1 MLNLIK
7 ADLYKYLN
15 RPYLYI
21 LNAVL
26 VLGIIILGCSYSYV
40 YKKEVT
46 KENLIDPLLFMLN
59 VSGVF
64 VFSFSDNIIEKG
76 KYNTMKNIASS
87 DIKRSSI
94 FIGKVITQI
103 ILGLIT
109 FLICFIVSIIVSY
122 IFNIMPNGGI
132 NDFINIFFRY
142 MIAVPTLL
150 GCITF
155 YTFITFII
163 NGEGRGA
170 VISLIV
176 VFIFP
181 TISVLLSQNI
191 GHIFTFIDK
200 YFLMNSLD
208 LITEKV
214 ITFNDVIKCM
224 SAGTVNTIIF
234 IILGILM
241 MKKKEIK

>member
-26 VLGIIILGCSYSYV
+26 VAFIILLGFSYGYAH
-40 YKKEVT
+40 KKGVP
-46 KENLIDPLLFMLN
+46 KENLVTPLLIMLN
-59 VSGVF
+59 LSGIF
-64 VFSFSDNIIEKG
+64 VFIFSDNVIEKS

-94 FIGKVITQI
+94 FIGKVITQL

-109 FLICFIVSIIVSY
+109 FLICFMVSIIASY
-122 IFNIMPNGGI
+122 IFNIMPNRGI
-132 NDFINIFFRY
+132 NDFIDIFFRY
-142 MIAVPTLL
+142 MIAIPTLL

-155 YTFITFII
+155 YTLII
-163 NGEGRGA
+163 LLIKGEGRGA
-170 VISLIV
+170 FLSLIV

-200 YFLMNSLD
+200 YFLMNPLD
-208 LITEKV
+208 LIANQGM
-214 ITFNDVIKCM
+214 TFNEALRCI
-224 SAGTVNTIIF
+224 SAGIMNTVIF
-234 IILGILM
+234 MVLGILM
-241 MKKKEIK
+241 MKKKDIK